1 MLKLDLAAA
10 AEEPKWFDLAP
21 GFRVRVKPID
31 TFTLTLAASRVP
43 GDIAED
49 RGTYVSVEAA
59 KLAIIEWEGIGDQDE
74 NPIAVSPDAIAA
86 LFRTV
91 PSVYSAWHSQIYLPS
106 YAAGL
111 DREAEKNG

>member
-1 MLKLDLAAA
+1 MLKLNLAAA
-10 AEEPKWFDLAP
+10 AAEPVWHDLAP
-21 GFRVRVKPID
+21 GVCVRVKPID

-59 KLAIIEWEGIGDQDE
+59 KLAIVEWEGIGDQDG
-74 NPIAVSPDAIAA
+74 NPLPVSPDAVVA

-91 PSVYSAWHSQIYLPS
+91 PSVYSAWHSQVYLPS

-111 DREAEKNG
+111 EREAEKNV